1 MSQAEF
7 TADMP
12 RYIIIAAAVLGAI
25 GVAAVVAVLLFVL
38 LSRKDRPPGPD
49 ERE

>member
-1 MSQAEF
+1 MSE
-7 TADMP
+7 
-12 RYIIIAAAVLGAI
+12 RLLIIGAAALGFI